1 MKEDGLHWG
10 LTVKNPLDQEIE
22 VGEISLAFLTNTD
35 YTGIFE
41 DEKYQDFENW
51 RGIKQKL
58 WQ

>member
-10 LTVKNPLDQEIE
+10 LTVEKSLDQEIE

-41 DEKYQDFENW
+41 DEKYQDFET
-51 RGIKQKL
+51 GGG
-58 WQ
+58 